1 MEEAGDIRETQRNER
16 LRSLKSDLRA
26 VLISQK
32 NGLTEKELIK
42 DCRVRS
48 LHSKIDSYTSG

>member
-26 VLISQK
+26 VLISKK
-32 NGLTEKELIK
+32 NGLTEKELIR

-48 LHSKIDSYTSG
+48 LNS